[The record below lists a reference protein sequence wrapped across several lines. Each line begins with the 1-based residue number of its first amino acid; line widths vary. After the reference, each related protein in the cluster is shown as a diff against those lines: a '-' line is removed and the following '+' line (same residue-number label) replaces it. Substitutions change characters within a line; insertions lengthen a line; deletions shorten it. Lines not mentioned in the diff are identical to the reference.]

1 MKKYQ
6 LKDFS
11 QFLEEVTIKGS
22 EGIPGEGDDKDERKY
37 LDEVERRA
45 RQRLGVPREENPRMG
60 MPRQTMET
68 GREMMQILQRSQQII
83 RGKEDELERLAEE
96 IILRGGDDWKGYGSI
111 LDNVDLD
118 IKLVRPG
125 EVKQFMDD
133 EGCESEDGSCETPS
147 MQLLNDPEIKKEVDK
162 RKILNNI
169 TQGEAKNTKR
179 ILALSAVRRGLEA
192 IFGESEG
199 REIHTMWMRMTEL
212 ADKMDWL
219 IPVDLKGEMMERAP
233 EGLAGAVSVKWPN
246 SEKDGDDKD
255 KKSEAE
261 KQEELAD
268 KILKDLEKDGDID
281 AESEDIQ
288 KLMSTGNPIIK
299 ARGVDFPML
308 LHETVKG
315 IYELIAA
322 AGIPEDKRTA
332 ELVMMNTSSF
342 EDEAEEFRYGPEIAA
357 DLRDFINKSTKDV
370 DKYPNTREHVYGML
384 VQMPADEFLIL
395 MKKILLGD
403 SEARE
408 KIDEMIEE
416 VVKMLDEY
424 ELGEALPSEQDEAD
438 AEEWTKE
445 VTSEEESEI
454 DKLVRQSAERES
466 ERDMSDYTQ
475 REIQDMIDAAL
486 DDGNIDEVKRL
497 SQYLKEGKEIFLKE
511 IERINENH
519 AFHGR
524 RKQK

>member
-11 QFLEEVTIKGS
+11 QFLEEVTIKGN
-22 EGIPGEGDDKDERKY
+22 EGIPGEGGDRDEKKY
-37 LDEVERRA
+37 LSDVERRA
-45 RQRLGVPREENPRMG
+45 RQRVGAPREEDPRRG

-68 GREMMQILQRSQQII
+68 GREMMQILQRSLQVI

-96 IILRGGDDWKGYGSI
+96 IILREYGSI

-118 IKLVRPG
+118 IKLIRPG

-133 EGCESEDGSCETPS
+133 EGCGDGNCEMPS
-147 MQLLNDPEIKKEVDK
+147 MQLLNDPEIKKEVNK
-162 RKILNNI
+162 RKIINNI

-179 ILALSAVRRGLEA
+179 ILAMPEVRDELEA

-199 REIHTMWMRMTEL
+199 REVHRMWMRMSEL
-212 ADKMDWL
+212 ADRMDWL

-233 EGLAGAVSVKWPN
+233 EGMAGAVSVKWPEAEQKEEG
-246 SEKDGDDKD
+246 EKEE
-255 KKSEAE
+255 KSEAD
-261 KQEELAD
+261 KQQELAD
-268 KILKDLEKDGDID
+268 KILRGLEEDGDLD
-281 AESEDIQ
+281 TESEDLQ
-288 KLMSTGNPIIK
+288 ELMSTGNPIIK

-332 ELVMMNTSSF
+332 ELVMLNTSSF

-357 DLRDFINKSTKDV
+357 DLRDFINDSKSEI
-370 DKYPNTREHVYGML
+370 DKYPNIREHVYGML

-403 SEARE
+403 SEART
-408 KIDEMIEE
+408 KVDEMVDE
-416 VVKMLDEY
+416 VIKMLDEY
-424 ELGEALPSEQDEAD
+424 ELGEALPNEEDEKD
-438 AEEWTKE
+438 AEEWAKE
-445 VTSEEESEI
+445 VTSGEESEI
-454 DKLVRQSAERES
+454 DKLVKQSLYGKSEETSGEIDYSELTPRELT
-466 ERDMSDYTQ
+466 EL
-475 REIQDMIDAAL
+475 IDDAL
-486 DDGNIDEVKRL
+486 DAGDYERVKML
-497 SQYLKEGKEIFLKE
+497 SQYLKEGKEIYLKE
-511 IERINENH
+511 IERINESH
-519 AFHGR
+519 RFHGR
-524 RKQK
+524 TK

>member
-22 EGIPGEGDDKDERKY
+22 EGIPGEGSNRDERKY
-37 LDEVERRA
+37 LSEVERRA
-45 RQRLGVPREENPRMG
+45 RQRVGAPSEENPRFGPPRETMRTGQELMG
-60 MPRQTMET
+60 LLQRT
-68 GREMMQILQRSQQII
+68 MQIV

-96 IILRGGDDWKGYGSI
+96 IILREYGSI

-118 IKLVRPG
+118 IKIIRPG

-133 EGCESEDGSCETPS
+133 EGCEDGSCEMPS
-147 MQLLNDPEIKKEVDK
+147 YQLLNDPEIKKEVDK
-162 RKILNNI
+162 RKIINNI

-179 ILALSAVRRGLEA
+179 ILAMPEVRTELES
-192 IFGESEG
+192 IFGESQG
-199 REIHTMWMRMTEL
+199 REIHRMWTRMTEL

-219 IPVDLKGEMMERAP
+219 IPVDIKGEMMERQP
-233 EGLAGAVSVKWPN
+233 EGMAGAVSVKWPEAKEDEDL
-246 SEKDGDDKD
+246 SDKVL
-255 KKSEAE
+255 KGL
-261 KQEELAD
+261 EE
-268 KILKDLEKDGDID
+268 DGDID
-281 AESEDIQ
+281 GESEDIQ
-288 KLMSTGNPIIK
+288 ELLSTGNPIIK
-299 ARGVDFPML
+299 SRGVDFPML

-332 ELVMMNTSSF
+332 ELVMLNTSSF

-357 DLRDFINKSTKDV
+357 DLRDFINDSNKDV
-370 DKYPNTREHVYGML
+370 DKYPNIREHVYGML
-384 VQMPADEFLIL
+384 VQMPADEFLPL

-408 KIDEMIEE
+408 KVDEMIEE
-416 VVKMLDEY
+416 VIKMLDEY
-424 ELGEALPSEQDEAD
+424 ELGEALPSSNDEED
-438 AEEWTKE
+438 AEEWSKKI
-445 VTSEEESEI
+445 SEEPESEI

-466 ERDMSDYTQ
+466 ERDLNDLTQ
-475 REIQDMIDAAL
+475 REIQDEIDSAL
-486 DDGNIDEVKRL
+486 DAGDFERVKML

-511 IERINENH
+511 IERMNENH
-519 AFHGR
+519 YHRR
-524 RKQK
+524 RK